1 VGSRDES
8 SRASRHDDE
17 VKGLTAQISF
27 LDEEIAALRR
37 RLADSPRQ
45 ARLLEERLRETE
57 ASLAAVTAQNER
69 LTGTL
74 REARTRSSRSRRKST
89 GWHSRHPASASS

>member
-1 VGSRDES
+1 MGSRDES

-69 LTGTL
+69 
-74 REARTRSSRSRRKST
+74 SRRKST